1 MPQDKSCT
9 SFINTWTW
17 TRDNDILFVLI
28 LFFMLF
34 AGIFIGIFLYI
45 IVNKKKNSR
54 ISKEIKDYKNNQI
67 LETQKQ
73 RNEMLIET
81 KREISFLKKEL
92 EFDLLEQK
100 RVIIDL
106 ENKIIFREEL
116 LNNKTE
122 YLNKK
127 EKEIKFQEKKINDIK
142 ENLENLEKNIQD
154 VMLKQKIKLES
165 IASLTEKEAY
175 KIIIEKTKISV
186 NKDIKIYFKNK
197 YEQFQHNFQQKAKM
211 LLCSAMQ
218 KYAYDVT
225 NDYNV
230 NIINITDD
238 KIKGHIIGKD
248 GRNIKVLESLTGV
261 DFIINEVPNIILLSC
276 FNPIRREIAKRTLEI
291 LISDGR
297 INPNRIEKIIDNVTS
312 ELNNFIIEQGESAI
326 FTTNIGEIEPKLL
339 FLLGQLYFRNSY
351 GQNVLQHSIE
361 VAFLAGKLASE
372 IGENELLARRA
383 GLLHDIGK
391 ALDHENEGS
400 HVEIGIDLANKYNEI
415 PEVIDAIASHHEDKK
430 PDTIIAILVMIA
442 DTLSA
447 ARPGSRKESLE
458 KYVKRLTQLENI
470 ANNVEGVKKSYAIQ
484 AGREIRVIVK
494 SEKVDDFD
502 TFMIAKL
509 IKEKIRENII
519 YKGMIKITVIR
530 EIRVIEKFKL

>member
-1 MPQDKSCT
+1 ML
-9 SFINTWTW
+9 
-17 TRDNDILFVLI
+17 TRDNNTFFALI
-28 LFFMLF
+28 LFLMFFLGICT
-34 AGIFIGIFLYI
+34 GIFVYVFL
-45 IVNKKKNSR
+45 NKKK
-54 ISKEIKDYKNNQI
+54 ISKIFKEIKDYKDNQL
-67 LETQKQ
+67 LEVQKQ
-73 RNEMLIET
+73 KKEILTEA
-81 KREISFLKKEL
+81 KREIYFLKKEL
-92 EFDLLEQK
+92 EFDLIEK
-100 RVIIDL
+100 RRVVIDL

-116 LNNKTE
+116 LSNRTE
-122 YLNKK
+122 YLNRK
-127 EKEIKFQEKKINDIK
+127 EKEIKIKEKNINDIK
-142 ENLENLEKNIQD
+142 DNLEKLEKNIQD
-154 VMLKQKIKLES
+154 IILKQKIKLES
-165 IASLTEKEAY
+165 IALLTEKEAY

-186 NKDIKIYFKNK
+186 NKDIKIHFKDK
-197 YEQFQHNFQQKAKM
+197 YEQIQNNFQQKTKM

-225 NDYNV
+225 NEYNV
-230 NIINITDD
+230 NIIHITDD
-238 KIKGHIIGKD
+238 KMKGHIIGKD

-297 INPNRIEKIIDNVTS
+297 IHPNRIEKIIDNVTS
-312 ELNNFIIEQGESAI
+312 ELNNFIIEQGESAV
-326 FTTNIGEIEPKLL
+326 FTTNIGELEPELL

-351 GQNVLQHSIE
+351 GQNVLKHSIE
-361 VAFLAGKLASE
+361 VAFLSGKLASE
-372 IGENELLARRA
+372 IGEDELLARRA

-400 HVEIGIDLANKYNEI
+400 HVEIGINLANKYNESQ
-415 PEVIDAIASHHEDKK
+415 EVIDAIASHHEDKK

-447 ARPGSRKESLE
+447 ARPGARKESVE

-470 ANNVEGVKKSYAIQ
+470 ANNVEGVEKSYAIQ

-494 SEKVDDFD
+494 SEQVDDFN
-502 TFMIAKL
+502 TFMIAQL
-509 IKEKIRENII
+509 IKKKIKENLV
-519 YKGMIKITVIR
+519 YKGIIKVTVIR